1 MKKFL
6 FMSML
11 CLTLIQP
18 AFTNTV
24 MANEVGVQDKFME
37 VDNTKGERK
46 DIIEMRFRTYNG
58 VNQYRRWNT
67 TRNCWVDATWMNFN

>member
-24 MANEVGVQDKFME
+24 MANEVGMQGKFME
-37 VDNTKGERK
+37 NENINDARK
-46 DIIEMRFRTYNG
+46 DVIEMHFRTYNG
-58 VNQYRRWNT
+58 VDQYRRWNA
-67 TRNCWVDATWMNFN
+67 TRNCWVDATWMDL